1 MSVTSQTLRRA
12 YIATSSFHEH
22 IFNHVP
28 ENGKLKKPML
38 IPILGGTPESC
49 PAGRILH
56 ETGRKLYPGI
66 NPGIRTPMVAVY
78 DGVSRYTGFI
88 DPNSPIFNVYTT
100 EANYFTPNAAAIVE
114 PKTEP
119 LVPALPSSGLF
130 LYPELYLPGFNQVKY
145 VNIYNSADIFIN
157 PYLATMFEVDITPN
171 EVFLTIL
178 HVYLRASTSPTV
190 DLVPPSGHTIT
201 LILSN
206 MGSNT
211 LVVNFNSGSTN
222 GFYALPV
229 TITPKQVVTMSFA
242 MDGVDAYQI
251 GPAGGLTGSTGPR
264 GFMGPMGGYGA
275 TGPMGLPG
283 LPGMA
288 TNTGATGRAGPTG
301 PMGPQGLHG
310 VDGIA
315 SLTGATGPAGPTGV
329 TGPQGIPGSAVAT
342 GATGPAGP
350 FYQTAHGLFDD
361 KPTKGLYPGFFYYAT
376 DLEVLLLWTGGSGVN
391 GWSIIETLPL

>member
-22 IFNHVP
+22 IFNYVP

-66 NPGIRTPMVAVY
+66 NVGIRTPLVAVY
-78 DGVSRYTGFI
+78 DGVSRFTGFI

-119 LVPALPSSGLF
+119 IVPALNSSGLF

-145 VNIYNSADIFIN
+145 VNIYNSADVFIN
-157 PYLATMFEVDITPN
+157 PYLATMFEVDITPT
-171 EVFLTIL
+171 EVFLTTL
-178 HVYLRASTSPTV
+178 HFYLRAATSPTV
-190 DLVPPSGHTIT
+190 DLVPPSGHIVT

-211 LVVNFNSGSTN
+211 LVVDFNSGSTN
-222 GFYALPV
+222 GFYGAPM
-229 TITPKQVVTMSFA
+229 TITAKQVVTMSFA
-242 MDGVDAYQI
+242 MDGIDAYQI
-251 GPAGGLTGSTGPR
+251 GPAR
-264 GFMGPMGGYGA
+264 GV
-275 TGPMGLPG
+275 TGPMGPRGVMGPIGGHGPTGPHGLPG
-283 LPGMA
+283 LA
-288 TNTGATGRAGPTG
+288 TNTGATG
-301 PMGPQGLHG
+301 PMGPIGPIGPQG
-310 VDGIA
+310 VDGAA
-315 SLTGATGPAGPTGV
+315 SLTGATGPVGPTGLE
-329 TGPQGIPGSAVAT
+329 GPQGIPGSAMAT

-350 FYQTAHGLFDD
+350 FYQTAHGLFDE
-361 KPTKGLYPGFFYYAT
+361 KPTKGLYPGLFYYAT